1 MDVVGMLEAAALLVP
16 EGAAGEGDAT
26 VADVWDCLA
35 RDEWEV
41 ALGLLEELA
50 EGWTAPA
57 GFWEELG
64 RAAGMLRLERSE
76 AWCRWRECEDRAGVI
91 RVELTLEPA
100 GGTSLRRTP
109 MPGAGVMRPLWDIG
123 SRRSDGAPDLFV
135 ARMWVEYAHELAP
148 GGRAV
153 VRLLPLTPGRWR
165 RLAPGDRITLHE
177 TAVPGGAGTVLE
189 VRPPTSAGSPL
200 PPEPRIDT

>member
-16 EGAAGEGDAT
+16 EGAAGAGDVT

-35 RDEWEV
+35 HDEWEV
-41 ALGLLEELA
+41 ALGLLEELG
-50 EGWTAPA
+50 EGWTAPT

-76 AWCRWRECEDRAGVI
+76 AWCRWRAYEDRAGAI
-91 RVELTLEPA
+91 RVELTLEPV
-100 GGTSLRRTP
+100 GGTSFRRTP

-135 ARMWVEYAHELAP
+135 ACMWVEYAHELAP
-148 GGRAV
+148 GDRAV
-153 VRLLPLTPGRWR
+153 VRLLPLTPERWR
-165 RLAPGDRITLHE
+165 CLAPGDRITLHE
-177 TAVPGGAGTVLE
+177 TAVPGGTGTVLE
-189 VRPPTSAGSPL
+189 VRPPASPGSPL
-200 PPEPRIDT
+200 PPGPRIGA